1 MSAKVVFAGV
11 AEDHD
16 VPNQRTVTE
25 PGTLVVVVK
34 YGRKHYV
41 LTAPNGNPDAL
52 DFANPTAFG
61 YERRGMRKGQA
72 YYTGRR
78 LRRLSN
84 SDFTVSADAET
95 VVDFFIEARPSQS
108 KLKKAAKAI
117 TLIGVAA
124 VAVTVVISSEK
135 GKQLAAKASD
145 SLSGLRNR

>member
-1 MSAKVVFAGV
+1 MC
-11 AEDHD
+11 
-16 VPNQRTVTE
+16 
-25 PGTLVVVVK
+25 
-34 YGRKHYV
+34 
-41 LTAPNGNPDAL
+41 
-52 DFANPTAFG
+52 
-61 YERRGMRKGQA
+61 KGQA